1 MYMRRSRFR
10 SLFLCVVL
18 EVGLM
23 AGVPMR
29 PDEIARLLRMMAGP
43 RAEQVTPDDAA
54 KGDGQADRQRPRTR
68 IP

>member
-1 MYMRRSRFR
+1 MFMRRSRLR

-29 PDEIARLLRMMAGP
+29 PDEIARLMRLMAGP
-43 RAEQVTPDDAA
+43 KAEQTDPDEAR
-54 KGDGQADRQRPRTR
+54 KGDGEDGP
-68 IP
+68 